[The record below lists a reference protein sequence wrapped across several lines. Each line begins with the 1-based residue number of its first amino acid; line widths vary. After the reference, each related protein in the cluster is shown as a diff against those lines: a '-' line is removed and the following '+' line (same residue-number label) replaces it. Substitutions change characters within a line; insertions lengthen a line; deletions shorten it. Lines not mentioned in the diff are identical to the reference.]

1 MFRRELTSEFE
12 KLLRQSK
19 IQSQVTGKPTQTETC
34 LQNPEKA
41 EKLLKEDS
49 EVEKEVVKESV
60 IAANPTVKHN
70 SQSVESQ
77 KLENSSEQRDE
88 IFPSDA
94 LIQIK
99 VCHIL

>member
-34 LQNPEKA
+34 SQDPEKQ
-41 EKLLKEDS
+41 LKEDS
-49 EVEKEVVKESV
+49 EVEKEVVKESE
-60 IAANPTVKHN
+60 IPANPTVKHN
-70 SQSVESQ
+70 LPSVESQ
-77 KLENSSEQRDE
+77 KLENSSEQRDD